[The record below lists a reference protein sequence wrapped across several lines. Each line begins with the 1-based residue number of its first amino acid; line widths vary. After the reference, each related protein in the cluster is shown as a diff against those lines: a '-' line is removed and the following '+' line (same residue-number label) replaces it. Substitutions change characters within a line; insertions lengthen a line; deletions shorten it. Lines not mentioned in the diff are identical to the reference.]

1 VEIIFFSNVI
11 SQGIREPV
19 REFGFAA
26 MATRNC
32 LLHGPSDSNIEAGD
46 CYIN

>member
-1 VEIIFFSNVI
+1 MFLSNVI
-11 SQGIREPV
+11 SQGIRELV

-26 MATRNC
+26 ISTRDC
-32 LLHGPSDSNIEAGD
+32 LLHGASDSNIEAGD